1 MNSDI
6 LYFNIRSKEC
16 QQNTNNADLIVSLPF
31 SIDLADDEWL
41 QIEVISAEIPLSFYN
56 ISSALQNNIFNYS
69 KIPGGNVSL
78 IIPSGNYT
86 VDSLMSTINGLQNDF
101 TMSYSDVFNKFL
113 ITLNA
118 PITAVMFVYS
128 ASDYTQ
134 QLFGIIASQQITSS
148 SYFYGVVNL
157 ASVHSILVRS
167 SLNSGNSA
175 STSQSNND
183 IIQKISLDVNYGG
196 MIIFNQ
202 NSIIRKNIIKSG
214 SIYQFYLKLTE
225 QNQKILDLNSCNWE
239 MSLLFTKI
247 KHEINNVS
255 PEQLERRTNNYIQP
269 EPPQPTT
276 PRSDSEPEQAKPQ
289 SPPITNNYQPV
300 SSYSSVIEPVQEPSG
315 QPIKTQINEPSSQ
328 TEIQQAIQ
336 PMTTQPQTQTEMPKI
351 TQIPPLGTVENKD
364 NNGLDNENKQDIP
377 HDNLYD
383 LLYSLIDE

>member
-56 ISSALQNNIFNYS
+56 ISSALQNNTFNYS

-78 IIPSGNYT
+78 IIPNGNYT
-86 VDSLMSTINGLQNDF
+86 VDSIMSTINGLQNDF

-113 ITLNA
+113 ITLKA

-134 QLFGIIASQQITSS
+134 QLFGITASRQITSS
-148 SYFYGVVNL
+148 SFLDGVCNL

-196 MIIFNQ
+196 MIILNQ
-202 NSIIRKNIIKSG
+202 NSVIRKNIIKSG
-214 SIYQFYLKLTE
+214 SIRQFYLKLTE

-247 KHEINNVS
+247 KHEMNTVS
-255 PEQLERRTNNYIQP
+255 PEQQERRTNNYIQP
-269 EPPQPTT
+269 TPPQPST
-276 PRSDSEPEQAKPQ
+276 PS
-289 SPPITNNYQPV
+289 PITNNYQPV
-300 SSYSSVIEPVQEPSG
+300 SSYSSAIARVQESTIQSASREVNVLPTQQK
-315 QPIKTQINEPSSQ
+315 QPQILASATPKPQTYTESSLISQ
-328 TEIQQAIQ
+328 T
-336 PMTTQPQTQTEMPKI
+336 PLPKI
-351 TQIPPLGTVENKD
+351 DENKD
-364 NNGLDNENKQDIP
+364 NNGLDNQNKQDNP
-377 HDNLYD
+377 YDNLYD
-383 LLYSLIDE
+383 LLNDLILD

>member
-16 QQNTNNADLIVSLPF
+16 QQLSNNADLIVSLPF
-31 SIDLADDEWL
+31 SIDLTDEEWL

-56 ISSALQNNIFNYS
+56 ISSALQNNTFNYT
-69 KIPGGNVSL
+69 KIPSGTVSL
-78 IIPSGNYT
+78 IIPDGNYT
-86 VDSLMSTINGLQNDF
+86 VDSLISTINGLQSDF

-113 ITLNA
+113 ITLKS
-118 PITAVMFVYS
+118 PITSMTFTYS
-128 ASDYTQ
+128 LTNYSQ
-134 QLFGIIASQQITSS
+134 QLYGIIANQTITTTPA
-148 SYFYGVVNL
+148 FFNGVVNL

-202 NSIIRKNIIKSG
+202 NSVIRKNIIKSG

-247 KHEINNVS
+247 KHDMNTVS
-255 PEQLERRTNNYIQP
+255 LEQQERRTNNYIQP
-269 EPPQPTT
+269 EPPP
-276 PRSDSEPEQAKPQ
+276 APQ
-289 SPPITNNYQPV
+289 QPPITNNYQPV
-300 SSYSSVIEPVQEPSG
+300 SSYSSVIEPVQEPSE
-315 QPIKTQINEPSSQ
+315 QPMKTEINEPSSQ
-328 TEIQQAIQ
+328 TEIQQPIQ
-336 PMTTQPQTQTEMPKI
+336 PMTTQLQTQNEMPKI
-351 TQIPPLGTVENKD
+351 TQIQSLETLENKD
-364 NNGLDNENKQDIP
+364 NNDLDNENKQDIP

-383 LLYSLIDE
+383 LLLSLIDE

>member
-16 QQNTNNADLIVSLPF
+16 QQITNNADLVVSLPF
-31 SIDLADDEWL
+31 SIDIADDEWL

-56 ISSALQNNIFNYS
+56 ISSALQNNIFNYT
-69 KIPGGNVSL
+69 KIPTGTVSL
-78 IIPSGNYT
+78 IIPNGNYT
-86 VDSLMSTINGLQNDF
+86 VDSIMSTINGLQNDF

-113 ITLNA
+113 ITLKA

-134 QLFGIIASQQITSS
+134 QLFGITASRQITSS
-148 SYFYGVVNL
+148 SYLDGVCNL

-183 IIQKISLDVNYGG
+183 IIQKISLGVNYGG
-196 MIIFNQ
+196 MIILNL
-202 NSIIRKNIIKSG
+202 NSVLRKNIIKSG
-214 SIYQFYLKLTE
+214 SIRQFYLKLTE

-247 KHEINNVS
+247 KHDMNTVS
-255 PEQLERRTNNYIQP
+255 PEQLQRRTNNYIQP
-269 EPPQPTT
+269 EPPP
-276 PRSDSEPEQAKPQ
+276 PAPQ
-289 SPPITNNYQPV
+289 LPPITNNYQPV
-300 SSYSSVIEPVQEPSG
+300 SSFSSVIEPVQEPSV

-328 TEIQQAIQ
+328 TGIQQAIQ

-364 NNGLDNENKQDIP
+364 NNGLDNQNKQDNP
-377 HDNLYD
+377 YDNLYD
-383 LLYSLIDE
+383 LLNDLIMD